1 MFILKVLLIRTFGG
15 CEMPHHIYHTCKRS
29 SVHHIFHHSLG
40 IHTPAVFHASSRDRR
55 QFTNQCLFG
64 YKELRNEQQRRW
76 FSFRTF
82 ISTHAKPGN
91 SRRSLSSYILHLY
104 LSMFSRLWDHTC
116 IYAFV
121 SLRTFCGGLQ
131 LTRALPFSF
140 SFFWLVLFEF
150 IFKYRLQGPRGWS
163 NLSRIS
169 LRFGRNGIIW
179 IKLFSSTTTFRL
191 PSPFEMITMPDKQL
205 AQFTKNKKIFWGT
218 TKDMYC
224 FWLICRTP

>member
-1 MFILKVLLIRTFGG
+1 MFEKEKIFAHNIATVFRLNRKRRCIALCSVRCTIASDWLWLHRNKKKKKFSIWEFAIEVWKHAMFILKVLLIRTFGG
-15 CEMPHHIYHTCKRS
+15 CEMPHHISHTCKRS

-91 SRRSLSSYILHLY
+91 SRRSLSSCILHLY

-116 IYAFV
+116 IHAFV
-121 SLRTFCGGLQ
+121 SLRTLLRWATINKGPTFFVFLFLVSSFWIDLQ
-131 LTRALPFSF
+131 
-140 SFFWLVLFEF
+140 
-150 IFKYRLQGPRGWS
+150 I
-163 NLSRIS
+163 
-169 LRFGRNGIIW
+169 
-179 IKLFSSTTTFRL
+179 SSTGATRV
-191 PSPFEMITMPDKQL
+191 E
-205 AQFTKNKKIFWGT
+205 
-218 TKDMYC
+218 
-224 FWLICRTP
+224 